1 MKAYCQKCGS
11 GTEYSF
17 DKPKFCASCGTAL
30 SVSHASK
37 VPKPP
42 IKRQT
47 QREITPDNDE
57 EEIGEARMPDNI
69 HKLDVEI
76 ESSSNRRV
84 KLENLMGTQS
94 QGFEQETSQGIK
106 LNKKDVLESF
116 KVEAGFYPSRQTMNE
131 QEE

>member
-1 MKAYCQKCGS
+1 
-11 GTEYSF
+11 
-17 DKPKFCASCGTAL
+17 
-30 SVSHASK
+30 
-37 VPKPP
+37 
-42 IKRQT
+42 
-47 QREITPDNDE
+47 
-57 EEIGEARMPDNI
+57 MPDNI

-94 QGFEQETSQGIK
+94 QGYEQENSQGIK

>member
-30 SVSHASK
+30 SISHASN
-37 VPKPP
+37 VPKTPT
-42 IKRQT
+42 KRQP

-57 EEIGEARMPDNI
+57 EEISEARMPDNI

-94 QGFEQETSQGIK
+94 QGYEQENSQGIK

>member
-30 SVSHASK
+30 SVSHASSI
-37 VPKPP
+37 PKAP
-42 IKRQT
+42 IQRQP
-47 QREITPDNDE
+47 QRKITPDIEE
-57 EEIGEARMPDNI
+57 EEIATERVPDNI
-69 HKLDVEI
+69 YKLDVEI
-76 ESSSNRRV
+76 EPPINRKI

-94 QGFEQETSQGIK
+94 QGFEQENSQGIR
-106 LNKKDVLESF
+106 LNKKDVMESF

>member
-30 SVSHASK
+30 SVSYAST
-37 VPKPP
+37 VPKAP
-42 IKRQT
+42 IKKQP
-47 QREITPDNDE
+47 QREITHDIEDE
-57 EEIGEARMPDNI
+57 EIVTERVPINMRE
-69 HKLDVEI
+69 LDVEI
-76 ESSSNRRV
+76 EAPINRKV
-84 KLENLMGTQS
+84 KLENLMGTQG
-94 QGFEQETSQGIK
+94 QRFEQENSQGTR
-106 LNKKDVLESF
+106 LSKKEVMESF